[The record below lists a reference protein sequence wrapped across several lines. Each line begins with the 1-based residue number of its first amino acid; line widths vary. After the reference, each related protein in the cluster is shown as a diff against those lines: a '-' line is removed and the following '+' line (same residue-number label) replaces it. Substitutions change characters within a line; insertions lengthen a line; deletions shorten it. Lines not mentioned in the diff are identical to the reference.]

1 MRLAC
6 YTAILTAV
14 LLAGALPRWAA
25 AGEAVEVEVA
35 KSISDPG
42 LELLAAG
49 AVVLPLFENGGAGRN
64 ETLRTADTLVVTAV
78 ACRALKAVVREP
90 RPDGRGNDSF
100 PSSHAALAF
109 AAATMAAERQP
120 RQAAYWYG
128 GAALIAWSRVRVN
141 RHRPR
146 EVLAGAALGFGI
158 ARLERRMPRGLLL
171 APFFDSELGTGV
183 EARFNF

>member
-14 LLAGALPRWAA
+14 LLAGVLPRWAT

-49 AVVLPLFENGGAGRN
+49 AVVLPLYENGGAGRN

-100 PSSHAALAF
+100 PSNHATLAF
-109 AAATMAAERQP
+109 AAATISATDLYLPGGTTSTFGRFASGATP
-120 RQAAYWYG
+120 AKSFAVSYG
-128 GAALIAWSRVRVN
+128 R
-141 RHRPR
+141 
-146 EVLAGAALGFGI
+146 FG
-158 ARLERRMPRGLLL
+158 
-171 APFFDSELGTGV
+171 
-183 EARFNF
+183 